1 MGILTTF
8 KKYFLLDQGDFFVQF
23 LDLAEKELS
32 KDVHNVSKGYTMTL
46 LSSCLPKNT
55 LPLSCVFA
63 TCNIVEH
70 LDDIHRITT
79 GVSTSSYNPTT
90 PSRLAYSKPSD
101 EIILSGLET
110 FMLDINI
117 SFPLSLILPKNVIK
131 QYQLLFRHIFYAK
144 RVERQLLQI
153 WQLQQLFKRYN
164 NQHQQSL
171 PLNPTFLLRQ
181 RMIHFLQNF
190 IYYVQL
196 EVMYPAW
203 DVMEYE
209 LENVAMTVEDVVD
222 VHNTFVARLLKES
235 LVQDRILLESLTK
248 VMNTCIGFSE
258 QMKHFLDMMTIVS
271 KPI

>member
-1 MGILTTF
+1 
-8 KKYFLLDQGDFFVQF
+8 
-23 LDLAEKELS
+23 
-32 KDVHNVSKGYTMTL
+32 MTL
-46 LSSCLPKNT
+46 LSSCLPDI
-55 LPLSCVFA
+55 PLFCTFS

-79 GVSTSSYNPTT
+79 GVSGSSYNPTT
-90 PSRLAYSKPSD
+90 PSRLAYSKPQ
-101 EIILSGLET
+101 EVILSGLEA
-110 FMLDINI
+110 FMLDYNI
-117 SFPLSLILPKNVIK
+117 SFPLSLILPRHVIK

-153 WQLQQLFKRYN
+153 WQSQQLFKRY
-164 NQHQQSL
+164 SRDL

-203 DVMEYE
+203 EDMGFA
-209 LENVAMTVEDVVD
+209 LENVALTVDDVVE
-222 VHNTFVARLLKES
+222 VHTIFITRLLKES

-248 VMNTCIGFSE
+248 VMNTCLGFSQ
-258 QMKHFLDMMTIVS
+258 QMKYFLENMKMVRFIMHINSFLILD
-271 KPI
+271 